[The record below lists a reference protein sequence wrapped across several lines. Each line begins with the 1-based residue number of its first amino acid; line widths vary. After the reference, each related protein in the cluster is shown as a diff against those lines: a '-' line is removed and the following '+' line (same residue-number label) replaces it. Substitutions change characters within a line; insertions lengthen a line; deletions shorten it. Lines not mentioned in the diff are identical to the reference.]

1 MIKKFR
7 DYVQSLNEEDAALGA
22 PPADAGGGD
31 AAGGA
36 PPGGDAGGA
45 DAGGAPPDMG
55 GGAPPDMG
63 GGMGGLGAGGG
74 APPDAGGSP
83 PAAGAGGDIK
93 IKLEEQPRDVFEFM
107 KELDKA
113 GFFSMP
119 RK

>member
-22 PPADAGGGD
+22 PPADAGGD

-45 DAGGAPPDMG
+45 DAGGTPPDMG

-74 APPDAGGSP
+74 APDAGGSP
-83 PAAGAGGDIK
+83 PTAGAGAGDIK
-93 IKLEEQPRDVFEFM
+93 IKLEEQPRDVFEFL
-107 KELDKA
+107 KQLDKH
-113 GFFSMP
+113 GFFNMP

>member
-7 DYVQSLNEEDAALGA
+7 DYVQSLNEEDVGLSA

-31 AAGGA
+31 AAAGAA

-45 DAGGAPPDMG
+45 DAGGTPPDMG

-63 GGMGGLGAGGG
+63 GGMGGLGAGG
-74 APPDAGGSP
+74 PSDAGGSP
-83 PAAGAGGDIK
+83 PTAGGGAGDIK

-107 KELDKA
+107 SELDKH
-113 GFFSMP
+113 GFFNMP